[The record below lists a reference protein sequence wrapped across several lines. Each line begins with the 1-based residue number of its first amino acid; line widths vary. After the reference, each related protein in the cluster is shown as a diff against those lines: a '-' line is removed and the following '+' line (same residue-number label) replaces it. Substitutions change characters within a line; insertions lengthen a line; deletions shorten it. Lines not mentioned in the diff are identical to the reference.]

1 MPDTAGGST
10 ASARR
15 GPGALYWAAS
25 SLVLVAGLYATGMVV
40 YGLAR
45 PGGGLAAM
53 GVVAVVFEA
62 VTCFAAVV
70 LGVGLLWAGV
80 GQWLGFRGQADPVDA
95 TQPDLAVTR
104 WRRFR
109 TAVGW
114 VLLAWTVVTSG
125 LYTAGLVSLGVYAV
139 LVTPAAATVGWLV
152 RDLHYGRSPR
162 R

>member
-1 MPDTAGGST
+1 
-10 ASARR
+10 
-15 GPGALYWAAS
+15 
-25 SLVLVAGLYATGMVV
+25 
-40 YGLAR
+40 
-45 PGGGLAAM
+45 M